1 MNADVTLASSDTNY
15 NELAYGLERG
25 LNDVENSL
33 SYFSA
38 IPFVGMIITSPLKAF
53 ALASTQQIAAIA
65 LGVFSI
71 IPVVVKQDFTYTKMA
86 INHFCHGLGN
96 DFVALMEFFP
106 FAGTAFYYYRHS
118 RVPDIRKY
126 DVCIITG
133 HEDKFMPYMS
143 LVNADWRI
151 DGSNPLAVK
160 AVKEIYAEKV
170 KENGGQFKLTLMQ
183 KMELARQAINEYASH
198 K

>member
-1 MNADVTLASSDTNY
+1 MSADVTLASDY

-33 SYFSA
+33 SQLSA
-38 IPFVGMIITSPLKAF
+38 IPFVGLLITTPLKEAIGV
-53 ALASTQQIAAIA
+53 TQQIAAVA

-71 IPVVVKQDFTYTKMA
+71 IPIIVKKDFSYTKMA
-86 INHFCHGLGN
+86 INQFCHGLGN
-96 DFVALMEFFP
+96 EIVPLFEFFP

-118 RVPDIRKY
+118 RVPDINKY

-151 DGSNPLAVK
+151 DGSNPVAVK

-183 KMELARQAINEYASH
+183 KMDLARQAINEYASH